1 MNLWGFAIVNTF
13 DTLKESKAYYYHL
26 GKQEQ
31 KVLLTSVLY
40 PPPSIMA

>member
-1 MNLWGFAIVNTF
+1 MNLWAFTTVNTF
-13 DTLKESKAYYYHL
+13 DTLKESKANYYL

-31 KVLLTSVLY
+31 KVLLTSVLH